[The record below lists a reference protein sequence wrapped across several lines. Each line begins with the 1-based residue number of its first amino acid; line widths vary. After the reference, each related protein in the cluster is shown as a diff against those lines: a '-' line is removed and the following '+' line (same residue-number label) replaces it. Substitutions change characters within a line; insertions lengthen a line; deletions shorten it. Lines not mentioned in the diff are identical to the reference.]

1 MRGKEGY
8 ITGWSYAV
16 SFFPSL
22 FSCPLEAPHNVQKQ
36 RMQKKRVG
44 DENRG
49 KGRVSFFHP
58 FNNGGMSCA
67 YPLIITLLYSFPP
80 SSPLSVTPHN
90 PLSMTGDFSSRRLP
104 LFCHPS
110 ISLSFH
116 SSHSVWLFSSQIVLF
131 YVSKYDFGRD
141 QPKT

>member
-16 SFFPSL
+16 SFFSL
-22 FSCPLEAPHNVQKQ
+22 FSVVLSKRPAMSKNKAC
-36 RMQKKRVG
+36 KKEWG
-44 DENRG
+44 MKIRG

-90 PLSMTGDFSSRRLP
+90 PLLMRGAFSSRRPP

-110 ISLSFH
+110 TSLSFH
-116 SSHSVWLFSSQIVLF
+116 SSHSVCLFLSQIVLF
-131 YVSKYDFGRD
+131 YVSNYNFCRD